1 MTERTL
7 TCIVQK
13 FGGTSVA
20 TLRRIMHV
28 AKIVAATKET
38 GNDVV
43 VVVSAMAGET
53 NEFIKYVNS
62 LGGHEGD
69 LEYERVVSSGEMI
82 TAGLLAIAL
91 KKLGIKAK
99 SYAAWQVPIVTDNNF
114 GQASIKYIEPQK
126 LQNNLS
132 QGIVP
137 VICGFQG
144 VTESGDMTT
153 LGRGGSDFTAV
164 AVAAALSADLCE
176 IYSDVNG
183 VYTADPALYPAATL
197 LDKLNYDEML
207 EMAKQG
213 AKVLQE
219 KSVAYAKEKNV
230 VIRVASS
237 FTNQPGTIISGDS
250 KPKEI
255 CGFSVVN
262 IVYLSVTYKFP
273 PDCSYEIMQILA
285 NHSIYTRLITSN
297 VNSLT
302 LAVDGKKVALAKG
315 ILKKIPAVSV
325 VKQKWGTQPLS
336 GISIIG
342 RGVDDKKVV
351 SALEQN
357 GIEVVNYY
365 KESTRLD
372 LIVVNS
378 KVKRAL
384 LFLHEICGLDQ

>member
-1 MTERTL
+1 MA
-7 TCIVQK
+7 CIVQK

-28 AKIVAATKET
+28 AKIIANSKDS
-38 GNDVV
+38 GNEIA

-53 NEFIKYVNS
+53 NEFIKYVAS

-91 KKLGIKAK
+91 KKLGINAK
-99 SYAAWQVPIVTDNNF
+99 SYAAWQIPIVTDDNF
-114 GQASIKYIEPQK
+114 GQASIKYIDPKK
-126 LQNNLS
+126 LKADLS
-132 QGIVP
+132 NGIVP

-183 VYTADPALYPAATL
+183 VYTADPALYPDALL
-197 LDKLNYDEML
+197 LDKLNYNEML

-230 VIRVASS
+230 VVRVASS
-237 FTNQPGTIISGDS
+237 FTNKPGTIISADS
-250 KPKEI
+250 KPKSV

-262 IVYLSVTYKFP
+262 IVHLGVTHKFP
-273 PDCSYEIMQILA
+273 SNYSNELEQLLSE
-285 NHSIYTRLITSN
+285 NSIYARVVSGN
-297 VNSLT
+297 VGNLT
-302 LAVDGKKVALAKG
+302 LALDGKKVSLAKS
-315 ILKKIPAVSV
+315 ILKKMPEVSV
-325 VKQKWGTQPLS
+325 IKQKWGSAPVS

-342 RGVDDKKVV
+342 NAVDDKKIV

-357 GIEVVNYY
+357 GIEVLNSY
-365 KESTRLD
+365 KESSRLD
-372 LIVVNS
+372 LFVVTS
-378 KVKRAL
+378 KVRKTL
-384 LFLHEICGLDQ
+384 LFLHEICGLGK